1 MPPVNTL
8 ALVAR
13 SVSRK
18 ITAAAVLEELRRGA
32 DGLDA
37 VDEAGWTALHYACF
51 MGHDLLVAELLK
63 GGADHQ
69 RRSAANHAPSALAYK
84 KGSTPSD
91 VAKRQQAKSV
101 RLAWRTLAL
110 LEAHEQG
117 PASLAKEIAWQQS
130 ALAAQQCGWARVAVP
145 PPAGRSPI
153 RRESFGIG
161 GGGGAEP
168 KMERRWY
175 ALRECRL
182 SAYREPPA
190 DSGSPSGGDRG
201 RLVEIDTWS
210 IAALRW
216 LVDEGEPAA
225 IQVEFVE
232 QAAESKPLTFHFD
245 DDEAATLAW
254 LNALVAACPRA
265 TRPEDVSP
273 SPRLSRLPPPGFFM
287 VTPESADQVGSVPPT
302 VAADGVVTWEVSE
315 DPEAFAVATSRDGAS
330 AAGLSRFDSAPFAL
344 RDRWWQ
350 LRLTVDAPAN
360 TCGVHL
366 LAAGVPERGERRQD
380 EAGEQ
385 GNGEGQEEEEEEE
398 EEQVCA
404 SFTLKLEAPPALRG
418 GNVALHRS
426 DRRPFQPG
434 VGWGQLEMCAGPA
447 PPITRFLDTKP
458 PEAALRCVHRC
469 SLSELEAART
479 LQVILCDFIT
489 SHLD

>member
-18 ITAAAVLEELRRGA
+18 TTAAAVLEELRRGA

-37 VDEAGWTALHYACF
+37 VDEAGWTALHYAAF

-117 PASLAKEIAWQQS
+117 PASLAQEIAWQQS
-130 ALAAQQCGWARVAVP
+130 ALAAQQCGWAWVAVP

-161 GGGGAEP
+161 GGGGGGGAEP

-175 ALRECRL
+175 VLRECRL

-201 RLVEIDTWS
+201 RLAEIDTWS

-216 LVDEGEPAA
+216 LVDDGEPAA
-225 IQVEFVE
+225 IRVEFVE
-232 QAAESKPLTFHFD
+232 QAAENKPLTFHFD

-265 TRPEDVSP
+265 TRPEDISP
-273 SPRLSRLPPPGFFM
+273 SPRLSRLPPPGFFT
-287 VTPESADQVGSVPPT
+287 VTPESADQTGSVPPS

-350 LRLTVDAPAN
+350 LRLTVDTPAN

-366 LAAGVPERGERRQD
+366 LAAGVPERGGRRRQD

-385 GNGEGQEEEEEEE
+385 GIGEEQEEEA
-398 EEQVCA
+398 CA
-404 SFTLKLEAPPALRG
+404 SFTLKLEAQPILRG
-418 GNVALHRS
+418 GNVAVHRS
-426 DRRPFQPG
+426 DRRPFQQG

-447 PPITRFLDTKP
+447 PPVTPYRRPNRLTGSAMRP
-458 PEAALRCVHRC
+458 
-469 SLSELEAART
+469 
-479 LQVILCDFIT
+479 QVQPVGA
-489 SHLD
+489 